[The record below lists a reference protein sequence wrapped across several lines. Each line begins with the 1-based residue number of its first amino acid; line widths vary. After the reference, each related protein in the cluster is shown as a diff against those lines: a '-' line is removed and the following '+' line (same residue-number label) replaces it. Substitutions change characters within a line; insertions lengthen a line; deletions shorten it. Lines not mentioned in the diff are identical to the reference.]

1 MNGAPSAMSW
11 IDWALVALAVSGI
24 VIIGSAT
31 KRLMRSVAD
40 FLAAGRSAG
49 RYLITLSYG
58 VANIGAISVLAFFQ
72 GYFES
77 GFTLL
82 WWEPLTLLAYLI
94 VMMTGFVF
102 YRYRRTRSLTLA
114 EFFERR
120 YGRPFRLF
128 AGVMVFLAGI
138 LNFAIFPLVGSKF
151 FVYFCGL
158 PTSVAFAGI
167 EVQTFQVVM
176 VLLLGVALWFVCV
189 GGQVSVIAT
198 DFAQSVLVHC
208 AFIIITLYLVFL
220 VDWGD
225 LSEVMLRGDPGKS
238 RINPFDTQDIANF
251 GFMFFVVSFVTII
264 YGQGSWQGEQAYLT
278 SARTAHELRMG
289 GVLRVWT
296 VQIRLMFYVLVPV
309 FAFVVLRSPEFASTQ
324 ESVSAALGSIADP
337 EDQARMR
344 VPLVLAD
351 LLPVGLRG
359 LFAAM
364 MLCAFISTHNTYL
377 HSWGSVFIQDVALPI
392 ASWLGFEPKRR
403 AHIRLLRI
411 AVVGV
416 ALFAFI
422 YSTMLYSPKQPI
434 LIYMDITGALF
445 LSWSGAVIIGGLYW
459 PRGTTRAAWAS
470 ALLGSG
476 FVLLT
481 FAIQEVNKQFLDAGY
496 AALFWGALDSRDW
509 PGLTPALTVMAQ
521 STPDGK
527 QIFGITIAL
536 CSLVYYAVSKASR
549 TECDLDELLHGGA
562 YEIEGE
568 VERRAPS
575 PHGWFGRLMC
585 FTEEHTRAD
594 RVIYIVTAASILIWV
609 VAVAI
614 GTALMLIHL
623 ARGGAARDTDELW
636 LQFWRWRVWFL
647 IVTGVGATVW
657 LTIGGVADFRRLLRH
672 LATAERHDADDGIVT
687 HAPRDRS

>member
-1 MNGAPSAMSW
+1 MNSAPGAMSW
-11 IDWALVALAVSGI
+11 IDWLLVACVGCGILAVG
-24 VIIGSAT
+24 AMT
-31 KRLMRSVAD
+31 KRFMQSVAD

-82 WWEPLTLLAYLI
+82 WWEPLTLLAYLL

-158 PTSVAFAGI
+158 PTTVAMFGA
-167 EVQTFQVVM
+167 TFETFHLVM
-176 VLLLGVALWFVCV
+176 ILLLGVALWFVFV

-198 DFAQSVLVHC
+198 DFAQSVLVHGS
-208 AFIIITLYLVFL
+208 FIVIALYLMFR
-220 VDWGD
+220 VDWSD
-225 LSEVMLRGDPGKS
+225 VSAVMLQSEPGLS
-238 RINPFDTQDIANF
+238 RINPFDTADIANF

-289 GVLRVWT
+289 GLLRVWT

-309 FAFVVLRSPEFASTQ
+309 LAFVMLRSPGFVDVQQGVAS
-324 ESVSAALGSIADP
+324 ALQSIPDS

-344 VPLVLAD
+344 VPLVLAEA
-351 LLPVGLRG
+351 LPVGLRG
-359 LFAAM
+359 LMAAM

-392 ASWLGFEPKRR
+392 ASWFGVEPGRKT
-403 AHIRLLRI
+403 HIRLLRL
-411 AVVGV
+411 AVFGV
-416 ALFAFI
+416 AAFAFL

-459 PRGTTRAAWAS
+459 RRGTTLAAWSS

-481 FAIQEVNKQFLDAGY
+481 FALQEINKQVLEQGY
-496 AALFWGALDSRDW
+496 ATLLWGSLDSRSFPDW
-509 PGLTPALTVMAQ
+509 TPALHVLAL
-521 STPDGK
+521 SLPDGK
-527 QIFGITIAL
+527 QIFGLTIAL
-536 CSLVYYAVSKASR
+536 CSLVYYVVSKLSR
-549 TECDLDELLHGGA
+549 TEFDFDRLLHRGA
-562 YEIEGE
+562 YEIQGE
-568 VERRAPS
+568 VVRSAES
-575 PHGWFGRLMC
+575 PRGWFGRLMC
-585 FTEEHTRAD
+585 FTNEHTRGD
-594 RVIYIVTAASILIWV
+594 RVIYIITAANIVLWV
-609 VAVAI
+609 IVLAG
-614 GTALMLIHL
+614 GTIAMLTYL
-623 ARGGAARDTDELW
+623 ARGGSLRETDEIW
-636 LQFWRWRVWFL
+636 LAFWRWRIWFL
-647 IVTGVGATVW
+647 LITAIAATTW
-657 LTIGGVADFRRLLRH
+657 LTIGGVADFRRLLRS
-672 LATAERHDADDGIVT
+672 LATATRDDTDDGIVT
-687 HAPRDRS
+687 HVAEEQP